1 MTQAQKT
8 YLGIAIVF
16 VLSLLLVVLLPEGEI
31 VRSLATIPA
40 VGALAGALFQVFRDQ
55 AAHEKALLIVETQN
69 RFALGASSHMAN
81 IAFDK
86 HVEFCE
92 EYVAE
97 MQNTLITLFR
107 EGPTPKA
114 LEHSSAL
121 YGIQQ
126 KYRVWLTPELEF
138 ELDRFESALRNIG
151 ATAGYIRDAQDAE
164 DRQKRIERMYSTFN
178 EVVGVEQWKGAKLTE
193 EVAMG
198 MVIRR
203 LRAVLGIAE
212 LTSMRKTLITKAV
225 EQVQH
230 AG

>member
-8 YLGIAIVF
+8 YLGIAIIF

-31 VRSLATIPA
+31 VRTLATIPA
-40 VGALAGALFQVFRDQ
+40 VGALAGALLQVFRDQ
-55 AAHEKALLIVETQN
+55 AAYEKALLIVETQN

-86 HVEFCE
+86 HVLFCE

-97 MQNTLITLFR
+97 MQNTLVTLFR
-107 EGPTPKA
+107 EGPTFKA

-121 YGIQQ
+121 FAIQQ
-126 KYRVWLTPELEF
+126 KYRVWLTPELES

-151 ATAGYIRDAQDAE
+151 ATAGYIRDAPDAE
-164 DRQKRIERMYSTFN
+164 DRKRRIEGMFSKFN
-178 EVVGVEQWKGAKLTE
+178 EVVGLEEWKGAKLTE
-193 EVAMG
+193 EIAIS

-212 LTSMRKTLITKAV
+212 LTSMRKALIAKAI
-225 EQVQH
+225 EQVPH
-230 AG
+230 VG